1 MRGAGRRPTNS
12 VAPDWRH
19 PPPTP
24 TATKANDPRQ
34 FIATGGRD
42 SDASFASSR
51 PSSVGVNPRS
61 AAIPISDRSYQLNA
75 IRTINAY
82 LSSHSLPFTLKPP
95 LPSAKDITETLK
107 FILSRFGL
115 NPSESQKLD
124 DDLQTLLKSLN
135 CPVKVNKSA
144 LRAPGTPH
152 SWPSLLAAI
161 HWLVQLGKFDDHRLS
176 TRAQQLASENKVFRY
191 TVENY
196 SHYIRGE
203 DKDAD
208 DLDSQFMLELEQEK
222 ARLVADVNASEEN
235 LKAQEAKL
243 EALKNGPSER
253 EVLENEKSALEE
265 DVKKFHSIIEQLQG
279 RITTVERSLE
289 EQVKGLETK
298 VAEKESIY
306 AENEELKK
314 KVEEQGIN
322 PRDADRMKR
331 ELHALE
337 RDIADIENQRIE
349 WEEKGWDLDSAIGNM
364 YKKLEEL
371 MIECNQSIRRLKL
384 GNEFQYNLNAQG
396 SSEAEV
402 LGIDYKTTLKPML
415 ASFEDEMK
423 KSSMMKMEELI
434 TLQQQSVEKA
444 SKIES
449 KRNRLTTLQA
459 HIDNLEAQLD
469 LLKKEKQDYISR
481 CAAEAR
487 RMAEE
492 VETETRKSDLVERE
506 AADFLKASNAKLQE
520 IIAQTEEEVQTCA
533 LELFAVVDTVSKYK
547 EFVTSKIATMKN
559 ALAETAGAVADM
571 HKAGLP
577 GSVASR

>member
-1 MRGAGRRPTNS
+1 M
-12 VAPDWRH
+12 
-19 PPPTP
+19 
-24 TATKANDPRQ
+24 ANDPRQ
-34 FIATGGRD
+34 FVATGGRD

-203 DKDAD
+203 DKEAD

-371 MIECNQSIRRLKL
+371 MIECNQSIRRFSYSLL
-384 GNEFQYNLNAQG
+384 LFIVVRE
-396 SSEAEV
+396 S
-402 LGIDYKTTLKPML
+402 ID
-415 ASFEDEMK
+415 
-423 KSSMMKMEELI
+423 LI
-434 TLQQQSVEKA
+434 
-444 SKIES
+444 
-449 KRNRLTTLQA
+449 
-459 HIDNLEAQLD
+459 
-469 LLKKEKQDYISR
+469 YI
-481 CAAEAR
+481 
-487 RMAEE
+487 
-492 VETETRKSDLVERE
+492 
-506 AADFLKASNAKLQE
+506 
-520 IIAQTEEEVQTCA
+520 
-533 LELFAVVDTVSKYK
+533 
-547 EFVTSKIATMKN
+547 
-559 ALAETAGAVADM
+559 
-571 HKAGLP
+571 
-577 GSVASR
+577 